1 MSVPAKASGFVAVL
15 LCLVLTREVV
25 SVRPFNSQQDPV
37 ADKGAS
43 GEQEATVEL
52 NKAES
57 SLSDIAGDNQT
68 ENQNDTAQ
76 VAQSANGQ
84 GAHATSEGEKG
95 QAQVTELTATVRETA
110 EEENVTELS
119 KTNVQKVT
127 VKEKFKAG
135 DRPGVKLDYHPGFGS
150 EIWVRGCNEKGA
162 WRKTHSLLNKYTLVY
177 VKAINELDAE
187 DRPINKIDVEDAD
200 PQVVTE
206 LWAALINGSKNY
218 EVTFSTEKAEKS
230 LACYVGLCTLP
241 WLIATFMACC
251 ALPCAIRRIYQETAL
266 EEVGKDEEDSREEPV
281 PRLRG
286 CLMSRVAEH
295 PVTRLSL
302 VAFAVGTT
310 LLALMTYLPLASHA
324 PTTCAIA
331 MGPIVLFAGI
341 AVFVAVGV
349 KATEGNALLEDGDM
363 CPRGLTEALKA
374 EFKYVLLALAPS
386 LVYVY
391 VLVVFWIWIFM
402 PCQLISEGPREFLR
416 FLTHSQYPLKFG
428 PHLLIYVCIP
438 HFLLKSHILARTVT
452 EHVRSVNRELEEIH
466 NLEKEKKGEGH
477 KRLQTEMKKIHEACI
492 RLRME
497 VLPNLKGIAVPT
509 LGFAA
514 CTWGWVLMTI
524 VAYLSGEAGE
534 SATET
539 DQNRPDYM
547 IAISVAAMMVM
558 FLPLGVMC
566 LLPPAAV
573 SDAFDNLLDC
583 LNRLRA
589 LDGLENDDQ
598 IRLTESY
605 IKESNRGQGLG
616 FVLFG
621 TVINTRFISA
631 STIKLAA
638 SASFLLSFFYHILIK
653 YSVPRKLLSEVP
665 GWTTE
670 NLTIVTAQQKKGER
684 CRPGV
689 NDDVCKCG
697 LCCLVCLFHPSALEL
712 SDSVVGANGCCVA
725 TRIAGQDQGW
735 WEEGRPCCFGIWTI
749 CVAFIFSQKNMLH
762 THWYDLSTQHMLQ
775 YSQLYCTGS
784 KHPLAWTYRFCFNG
798 ASGRFAHVFDSAAP
812 TFAQKCID
820 HQTPDKERTG
830 TFHWNCQ

>member
-1 MSVPAKASGFVAVL
+1 M
-15 LCLVLTREVV
+15 
-25 SVRPFNSQQDPV
+25 RPFNSQHDPEPV
-37 ADKGAS
+37 ADKGDS
-43 GEQEATVEL
+43 GEQEATIQV
-52 NKAES
+52 NKDGPS
-57 SLSDIAGDNQT
+57 RSDLLGTSQT
-68 ENQNDTAQ
+68 KNQNDNAS
-76 VAQSANGQ
+76 AQSAKGQ
-84 GAHATSEGEKG
+84 GAPEGNPDHGPPGPPAQLPPLGAPAQLPPPAAPG
-95 QAQVTELTATVRETA
+95 QRPPPGARGGYGTPPPDQNGSAQVTEVTATVEKPR
-110 EEENVTELS
+110 EEEGATYWS
-119 KTNVQKVT
+119 KGDAKKVT

-150 EIWVRGCNEKGA
+150 RIRKWECNEKGA
-162 WRKTHSLLNKYTLVY
+162 WLKTHSLLDGYGAVY
-177 VKAINELDAE
+177 VKAINKVGGPKL
-187 DRPINKIDVEDAD
+187 DVEDAD

-206 LWAALINGSKNY
+206 LWAALINGSNSSY

-251 ALPCAIRRIYQETAL
+251 ALPCAIRRIYRETAL
-266 EEVGKDEEDSREEPV
+266 EEVGKDEGDSREEPV

-286 CLMSRVAEH
+286 CLMSSVAEH

-310 LLALMTYLPLASHA
+310 LLALMTYLPIAPYA
-324 PTTCAIA
+324 PTTCAIT

-341 AVFVAVGV
+341 ALFVAVGV

-391 VLVVFWIWIFM
+391 VLVFWLWILAPFYLM
-402 PCQLISEGPREFLR
+402 DTVTEGRADRMIEL
-416 FLTHSQYPLKFG
+416 LTKSQYPLKFG
-428 PHLLIYVCIP
+428 PHLLIYVCLP

-452 EHVRSVNRELEEIH
+452 EHVRSVNRDLEEIH
-466 NLEKEKKGEGH
+466 NLEREKKGEGQ
-477 KRLQTEMKKIHEACI
+477 KQLQTEMKKIHEACI
-492 RLRME
+492 RLRTE

-524 VAYLSGEAGE
+524 VACLSGEAGE
-534 SATET
+534 AATET
-539 DQNRPDYM
+539 DQNRGGPPDYL
-547 IAISVAAMMVM
+547 IAMAVAAMMVM

-653 YSVPRKLLSEVP
+653 YSVSRKLLSEVP
-665 GWTTE
+665 G
-670 NLTIVTAQQKKGER
+670 
-684 CRPGV
+684 
-689 NDDVCKCG
+689 
-697 LCCLVCLFHPSALEL
+697 
-712 SDSVVGANGCCVA
+712 
-725 TRIAGQDQGW
+725 
-735 WEEGRPCCFGIWTI
+735 
-749 CVAFIFSQKNMLH
+749 
-762 THWYDLSTQHMLQ
+762 
-775 YSQLYCTGS
+775 
-784 KHPLAWTYRFCFNG
+784 
-798 ASGRFAHVFDSAAP
+798 
-812 TFAQKCID
+812 
-820 HQTPDKERTG
+820 
-830 TFHWNCQ
+830 

>member
-1 MSVPAKASGFVAVL
+1 M
-15 LCLVLTREVV
+15 
-25 SVRPFNSQQDPV
+25 RPFNSQHDSEPV

-43 GEQEATVEL
+43 GEQEATIQV
-52 NKAES
+52 NKDGPS
-57 SLSDIAGDNQT
+57 PSDLLGTNQT
-68 ENQNDTAQ
+68 KNQNDNAS
-76 VAQSANGQ
+76 AQSAKGQ
-84 GAHATSEGEKG
+84 GAPHGPTPEESKGETGKQG
-95 QAQVTELTATVRETA
+95 LGLGGQVTEVTATVEKPPGV
-110 EEENVTELS
+110 ENAGKENATEWS
-119 KTNVQKVT
+119 KGYVEKVT
-127 VKEKFKAG
+127 VTEKFQPG

-150 EIWVRGCNEKGA
+150 RIWKWDCSSEGA
-162 WRKTHSLLNKYTLVY
+162 WRKTRSLLNDFDYVY
-177 VKAINELDAE
+177 VKE
-187 DRPINKIDVEDAD
+187 INKLDVEDAD

-206 LWAALINGSKNY
+206 LWAALINGTNSSY
-218 EVTFSTEKAEKS
+218 EVTFSTENAEKS

-266 EEVGKDEEDSREEPV
+266 EEVGKDEGDSREEPV

-286 CLMSRVAEH
+286 CLMSSVAEH

-310 LLALMTYLPLASHA
+310 LLALKTYLPLASHA

-331 MGPIVLFAGI
+331 MGPIVLFAGS

-349 KATEGNALLEDGDM
+349 KATEGNPLLEDGDM

-391 VLVVFWIWIFM
+391 VLVFWIWILAPFV
-402 PCQLISEGPREFLR
+402 LISKPSRLLR
-416 FLTHSQYPLKFG
+416 LLTQAQYPLKFG
-428 PHLLIYVCIP
+428 PHLLIYVCLP
-438 HFLLKSHILARTVT
+438 HFLLKSRILARIVT
-452 EHVRSVNRELEEIH
+452 EHVLSVNRDLEEIH
-466 NLEKEKKGEGH
+466 KLEREKKGEGH

-514 CTWGWVLMTI
+514 SAWGWVLMTI
-524 VAYLSGEAGE
+524 VAELSGQAGE

-539 DQNRPDYM
+539 DQNRGEDRSYLNAM
-547 IAISVAAMMVM
+547 AIAAMMVM

-631 STIKLAA
+631 FTIKLVA

-653 YSVPRKLLSEVP
+653 YSVARKLLSEVP
-665 GWTTE
+665 G
-670 NLTIVTAQQKKGER
+670 
-684 CRPGV
+684 
-689 NDDVCKCG
+689 
-697 LCCLVCLFHPSALEL
+697 
-712 SDSVVGANGCCVA
+712 
-725 TRIAGQDQGW
+725 
-735 WEEGRPCCFGIWTI
+735 
-749 CVAFIFSQKNMLH
+749 
-762 THWYDLSTQHMLQ
+762 
-775 YSQLYCTGS
+775 
-784 KHPLAWTYRFCFNG
+784 
-798 ASGRFAHVFDSAAP
+798 
-812 TFAQKCID
+812 
-820 HQTPDKERTG
+820 
-830 TFHWNCQ
+830 

>member
-1 MSVPAKASGFVAVL
+1 MSVPAKASSFVAVL
-15 LCLVLTREVV
+15 LCFVLTREVV
-25 SVRPFNSQQDPV
+25 SVRPFNSQHDPGGSV

-43 GEQEATVEL
+43 GEQEATIQV
-52 NKAES
+52 NKDGPS
-57 SLSDIAGDNQT
+57 PSDLLGTNQT
-68 ENQNDTAQ
+68 KNQSDNAS
-76 VAQSANGQ
+76 AQSAKGQ
-84 GAHATSEGEKG
+84 GALEGNPDHGPPGAPAQPGPQRATPRDSKGETGKQG
-95 QAQVTELTATVRETA
+95 LGLGGQVTEVTATVEKPP
-110 EEENVTELS
+110 EEENAKEENATEWS
-119 KTNVQKVT
+119 KGYVEKVT
-127 VKEKFKAG
+127 VTEKFRPG
-135 DRPGVKLDYHPGFGS
+135 DRPGVKLDYHAGFGS
-150 EIWVRGCNEKGA
+150 KIWKWDCSSEGA
-162 WRKTHSLLNKYTLVY
+162 WLKTRSLLNDFNYVY
-177 VKAINELDAE
+177 VKE
-187 DRPINKIDVEDAD
+187 INKLDVEDAD

-206 LWAALINGSKNY
+206 LWAALINGTKNY
-218 EVTFSTEKAEKS
+218 TVTFSTETAEKS
-230 LACYVGLCTLP
+230 LACYVGLCMLP

-251 ALPCAIRRIYQETAL
+251 ALPCVIRRIYQETAL
-266 EEVGKDEEDSREEPV
+266 EEVGKDEGDSREEPV
-281 PRLRG
+281 PRLRD
-286 CLMSRVAEH
+286 CLMSSVAEH

-310 LLALMTYLPLASHA
+310 LLGLRTYLPLASHA

-331 MGPIVLFAGI
+331 VGPIVLLAGI

-349 KATEGNALLEDGDM
+349 KATEGNPLLEDGDM
-363 CPRGLTEALKA
+363 CPRGLTEALKT

-391 VLVVFWIWIFM
+391 VLVVFWIWIFP
-402 PCQLISEGPREFLR
+402 PCYLIGQGPRQFLR
-416 FLTHSQYPLKFG
+416 FLTQSQYPMKFG

-466 NLEKEKKGEGH
+466 NLEREKKGEGH

-514 CTWGWVLMTI
+514 CAWGWVLMVI
-524 VAYLSGEAGE
+524 VACLSGQAGQE
-534 SATET
+534 QDHSPQG
-539 DQNRPDYM
+539 DNDYYNAM
-547 IAISVAAMMVM
+547 AIAAMMVM

-638 SASFLLSFFYHILIK
+638 SASFLLSFFYHVLIT
-653 YSVPRKLLSEVP
+653 YSGTRKLLSEVP
-665 GWTTE
+665 G
-670 NLTIVTAQQKKGER
+670 
-684 CRPGV
+684 
-689 NDDVCKCG
+689 
-697 LCCLVCLFHPSALEL
+697 
-712 SDSVVGANGCCVA
+712 
-725 TRIAGQDQGW
+725 
-735 WEEGRPCCFGIWTI
+735 
-749 CVAFIFSQKNMLH
+749 
-762 THWYDLSTQHMLQ
+762 
-775 YSQLYCTGS
+775 
-784 KHPLAWTYRFCFNG
+784 
-798 ASGRFAHVFDSAAP
+798 
-812 TFAQKCID
+812 
-820 HQTPDKERTG
+820 
-830 TFHWNCQ
+830 

>member
-15 LCLVLTREVV
+15 LCFVLTCEVV
-25 SVRPFNSQQDPV
+25 SVRPFNSQHDPEPV
-37 ADKGAS
+37 ADKGGS
-43 GEQEATVEL
+43 GEQEATMKV
-52 NKAES
+52 NKDGPS
-57 SLSDIAGDNQT
+57 PSDLLGTNQT
-68 ENQNDTAQ
+68 KNQSDNAS
-76 VAQSANGQ
+76 AQSAKGQ
-84 GAHATSEGEKG
+84 GAPEGNPDHG
-95 QAQVTELTATVRETA
+95 PPGPPAQLPRGGYGTPPPPQNGSAQVTEVTATVQEPR
-110 EEENVTELS
+110 EEENTILWS
-119 KTNVQKVT
+119 KKRDVEKVT

-150 EIWVRGCNEKGA
+150 RIWVGVCNEKGA
-162 WRKTHSLLNKYTLVY
+162 WRKTHSLLNEYHVVY
-177 VKAINELDAE
+177 VKAINGLNVHGEA
-187 DRPINKIDVEDAD
+187 INKLDVEDAD

-206 LWAALINGSKNY
+206 LWAALINGSKDY
-218 EVTFSTEKAEKS
+218 EVTFSTENAEKS

-266 EEVGKDEEDSREEPV
+266 EEVGKDEEDSRQEPV

-286 CLMSRVAEH
+286 CLMSSVAEH

-331 MGPIVLFAGI
+331 MGPIVLFAGS

-349 KATEGNALLEDGDM
+349 KATEGNALLEKGDM

-391 VLVVFWIWIFM
+391 VLVFWIWILAPFV
-402 PCQLISEGPREFLR
+402 LIRQPSRVLHL
-416 FLTHSQYPLKFG
+416 LTQAQYPLKFG
-428 PHLLIYVCIP
+428 PHLLIYACLP
-438 HFLLKSHILARTVT
+438 HFLLKSRILARIVT
-452 EHVRSVNRELEEIH
+452 EHVLSVNRDLEEIH
-466 NLEKEKKGEGH
+466 KLEREKKGEGH

-514 CTWGWVLMTI
+514 CAWGWVLMTI
-524 VAYLSGEAGE
+524 VAELSGQAGE

-539 DQNRPDYM
+539 DQNRGEDRNYLNAM
-547 IAISVAAMMVM
+547 AIAAMMVM

-631 STIKLAA
+631 FTIKLVA

-653 YSVPRKLLSEVP
+653 YSVARKLLSEVP
-665 GWTTE
+665 G
-670 NLTIVTAQQKKGER
+670 
-684 CRPGV
+684 
-689 NDDVCKCG
+689 
-697 LCCLVCLFHPSALEL
+697 
-712 SDSVVGANGCCVA
+712 
-725 TRIAGQDQGW
+725 
-735 WEEGRPCCFGIWTI
+735 
-749 CVAFIFSQKNMLH
+749 
-762 THWYDLSTQHMLQ
+762 
-775 YSQLYCTGS
+775 
-784 KHPLAWTYRFCFNG
+784 
-798 ASGRFAHVFDSAAP
+798 
-812 TFAQKCID
+812 
-820 HQTPDKERTG
+820 
-830 TFHWNCQ
+830 

>member
-1 MSVPAKASGFVAVL
+1 MKVNKDGPSPSDL
-15 LCLVLTREVV
+15 L
-25 SVRPFNSQQDPV
+25 
-37 ADKGAS
+37 G
-43 GEQEATVEL
+43 
-52 NKAES
+52 
-57 SLSDIAGDNQT
+57 NQT
-68 ENQNDTAQ
+68 ENQNDNA
-76 VAQSANGQ
+76 SA
-84 GAHATSEGEKG
+84 SEGEEG
-95 QAQVTELTATVRETA
+95 QGQVTEVTATVRETA
-110 EEENVTELS
+110 EEESVAELS
-119 KTNVQKVT
+119 KTNVEKVT
-127 VKEKFKAG
+127 VKEKFKKG
-135 DRPGVKLDYHPGFGS
+135 DRPGVKLDYHSGFGS
-150 EIWVRGCNEKGA
+150 MIWRWDSRTQGP
-162 WRKTHSLLNKYTLVY
+162 WLKTRSLLKNFDYVY
-177 VKAINELDAE
+177 VKEINELDVKNKS
-187 DRPINKIDVEDAD
+187 INKLDVEDAD

-218 EVTFSTEKAEKS
+218 EVTFSTEKARKS

-251 ALPCAIRRIYQETAL
+251 ALPCAIRRIYKETAL

-286 CLMSRVAEH
+286 CLMSSVAEH

-310 LLALMTYLPLASHA
+310 LLALMTYLPLASRA

-341 AVFVAVGV
+341 AVFVAAGV

-374 EFKYVLLALAPS
+374 ELKYVLLALAPS

-391 VLVVFWIWIFM
+391 MLVVFWIWFFM
-402 PCQLISEGPREFLR
+402 PCHLISEGPHECLR

-438 HFLLKSHILARTVT
+438 HFLLKSHILARIVT

-466 NLEKEKKGEGH
+466 NLERKKKGEGH

-514 CTWGWVLMTI
+514 CAWGWVLMTI
-524 VAYLSGEAGE
+524 VAELSGQAGE
-534 SATET
+534 SAT
-539 DQNRPDYM
+539 DQNRGDHEYM
-547 IAISVAAMMVM
+547 NAMAIAAMMVM

-653 YSVPRKLLSEVP
+653 YSVSRKLLSEVP

-670 NLTIVTAQQKKGER
+670 NLTIGRAQQKKGER

-689 NDDVCKCG
+689 NDDVCNCG

-712 SDSVVGANGCCVA
+712 SDSVVGANGRCVA

-735 WEEGRPCCFGIWTI
+735 WEEGRSCCFGIWTI
-749 CVAFIFSQKNMLH
+749 CMAFVFFPPKNALYIHICMIYLRNICCNTRNWIALDPNIVLH
-762 THWYDLSTQHMLQ
+762 DLTGFVSMEHQDDLHMFLVLQ
-775 YSQLYCTGS
+775 RPRSHKNEY
-784 KHPLAWTYRFCFNG
+784 
-798 ASGRFAHVFDSAAP
+798 
-812 TFAQKCID
+812 

-830 TFHWNCQ
+830 TFHWDCQ